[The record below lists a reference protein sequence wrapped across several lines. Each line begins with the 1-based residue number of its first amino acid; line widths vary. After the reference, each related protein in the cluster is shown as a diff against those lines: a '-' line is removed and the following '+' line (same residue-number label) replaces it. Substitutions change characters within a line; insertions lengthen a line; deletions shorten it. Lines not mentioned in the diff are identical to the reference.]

1 MKKIYLIFAAIL
13 MSGCAQYGAVTG
25 AIRTN
30 GAEVADKE
38 MEAAVYVLCKGVT
51 VGAWVRRFGTNQASA
66 DAWKVL
72 CVEQAVTTPLG
83 ITK

>member
-38 MEAAVYVLCKGVT
+38 MDAAVYILCKGVT
-51 VGAWVRRFGTNQASA
+51 VGAWMRRFGSNDASA
-66 DAWKVL
+66 NAWKTL
-72 CVEQAVTTPLG
+72 CVEGAIATPAG
-83 ITK
+83 SK